1 MGEKELFEEIKPLI
15 EEYKEYANQATPD
28 MWADILEDIK
38 ISEKSKE
45 QGKVYTADRE
55 LEIMKKL
62 EVMDARRKLVEEL
75 IEIREAKKEEMRSTI
90 FEKVGAFISDSKEKM
105 NQEIE
110 EKRQELE
117 KQKEEKRE
125 NLEKKQKELEEK
137 QQILKDMSTKSRAY
151 KDEAE
156 RIKGNKMLEEGRRF
170 YLEKNKELNVSIYDL
185 NKEVK
190 TLEKECQTLKFEY
203 EDFTIEND
211 EGLKEAEKRLNDFE
225 ETYGKIDFTSEDA
238 IDYIEEIVENH
249 KEEDEIHKLT
259 EDEVEVE
266 EPDKVITMDD
276 IETDEKIKEEEK
288 KAWEIYDEE
297 NKKQQDEWKKQQEV
311 ELEKLGKKNE
321 KIKEAPELQQQL
333 EQRFIEIEKDN
344 KDLLLPSYIK
354 LKENLKV
361 KGDLKKVLTALEG
374 KTLLD
379 IYEEQLKY
387 VEGTES
393 RKQIENAI
401 NELKA
406 RQKGEKSEEQK
417 QTGTKQPET
426 KPAEQKQAGAKSPE
440 TNTAGQKQ
448 AGAKSPET
456 NTAGQK
462 QTGAKSPEINT
473 AGQKQTGAKQPET
486 NTVGQ
491 KQTETRPTATM
502 KQGQVYDNDGNLIDD
517 IEKIKELQE
526 RQILEE
532 ELEQRLAELKA
543 GFEDIVEAD
552 EEYMALEDDI
562 RSRCET
568 IEDIEKTLHSLE
580 EKDILDI
587 YEGMLAQTEIPEER
601 AYFENII
608 NQITERVKELQE
620 EIEPEEIEALD
631 DDPNIEIR
639 YRADIDKYSIIN
651 KDTDERDI
659 TEYNKI
665 PPMTIE
671 EIVEKYELYDSFEEG
686 IDPAIVAILEKFDE
700 KNGTSKTEKYLKAVT
715 KMGESKEDRQEDM
728 EDAKIA
734 IKYNLTG
741 LYDKKYGFSKEERNS
756 ILEMAN
762 KAERN
767 GIATVK
773 KGVKVRV
780 SSIFEKVTNKLF
792 SKKIALG
799 NGKNK
804 QIREE
809 MDGFMK
815 SMNNAAKNV
824 TSKNSWQQRVHAEV
838 NEEKAIKN
846 AEAKAEV
853 EQPEVEQEEVK

>member
-45 QGKVYTADRE
+45 QGKVYTAERE

-417 QTGTKQPET
+417 QTG
-426 KPAEQKQAGAKSPE
+426 G
-440 TNTAGQKQ
+440 
-448 AGAKSPET
+448 
-456 NTAGQK
+456 
-462 QTGAKSPEINT
+462 
-473 AGQKQTGAKQPET
+473 
-486 NTVGQ
+486 
-491 KQTETRPTATM
+491 
-502 KQGQVYDNDGNLIDD
+502 
-517 IEKIKELQE
+517 
-526 RQILEE
+526 
-532 ELEQRLAELKA
+532 
-543 GFEDIVEAD
+543 
-552 EEYMALEDDI
+552 
-562 RSRCET
+562 
-568 IEDIEKTLHSLE
+568 
-580 EKDILDI
+580 
-587 YEGMLAQTEIPEER
+587 
-601 AYFENII
+601 
-608 NQITERVKELQE
+608 
-620 EIEPEEIEALD
+620 
-631 DDPNIEIR
+631 
-639 YRADIDKYSIIN
+639 
-651 KDTDERDI
+651 
-659 TEYNKI
+659 
-665 PPMTIE
+665 
-671 EIVEKYELYDSFEEG
+671 
-686 IDPAIVAILEKFDE
+686 
-700 KNGTSKTEKYLKAVT
+700 
-715 KMGESKEDRQEDM
+715 
-728 EDAKIA
+728 
-734 IKYNLTG
+734 
-741 LYDKKYGFSKEERNS
+741 
-756 ILEMAN
+756 
-762 KAERN
+762 
-767 GIATVK
+767 
-773 KGVKVRV
+773 
-780 SSIFEKVTNKLF
+780 
-792 SKKIALG
+792 
-799 NGKNK
+799 
-804 QIREE
+804 
-809 MDGFMK
+809 
-815 SMNNAAKNV
+815 
-824 TSKNSWQQRVHAEV
+824 
-838 NEEKAIKN
+838 
-846 AEAKAEV
+846 
-853 EQPEVEQEEVK
+853 